1 LRIDIGE
8 LSRAADFGCGTS
20 IRNPQSTIRNRHALW
35 GLPKQLKTYGLIAL
49 VLLWALL
56 MGVPAKV
63 KGQTTSL
70 HDVFEAVISD
80 NDSRI
85 EPVPRQPIVRQTQWI
100 APTGNQTWQSKSGL
114 NRGQLKW
121 GARLAQAQVP
131 QAEVPQAE
139 LPSTEATPQDAMQDP
154 EGLPPP
160 GVEGTIPLAGSP
172 PADAVQLKQYPDGT
186 LDLIVRDFSL
196 SQVLSML
203 AQTHGLNIVAAND
216 IDALISITLRRVP
229 IEEALTAILSVAN
242 YTWVQRN
249 NIILVTS
256 LADPSLPADVQDR
269 QIQVFELD
277 FASAMVVAEA
287 ATNFLS
293 PVGKIS
299 ISPSDPADS
308 RKARELVV
316 VEDTPTSLA
325 RIAAYIEQVD
335 CPPRQVLIEAHI
347 LQVNL
352 DDTCAAGVD
361 FAALMRVADQSVNII
376 SVPSLNIPIPTPS
389 SPTEPTAPAL
399 VATLSGGDLNGVIE
413 LIQTTTDSKTLGS
426 PKLLVLNEQEAR
438 LQVGDQ
444 LGFKVTTTTETSTL
458 ESVQFLDVGVVLSI
472 RPRITRDGHV
482 LLNVKPEVSTGEV
495 NPETGLPEE
504 STTELETD
512 VMLADGQGMV
522 IGGLI
527 KETDSVAERKV
538 PYLGDIKG
546 LGWLFKHS
554 EVTKERVEII
564 VALVPRIQPYDAQ
577 WQAFE
582 QGELVR
588 AGVPLLDPQR
598 GPLRRNYRPWDPVLP
613 DGKRVHRPILPGK
626 ERGHHSGYAYEMG
639 SGYVVPPHPLP
650 EQNFYGACDDE
661 LPAPASNGFQ
671 QPFLS
676 DDALPAP
683 ESGSVLRRQR

>member
-1 LRIDIGE
+1 MDFGE
-8 LSRAADFGCGTS
+8 LRRAADCGFEDS
-20 IRNPQSTIRNRHALW
+20 IRHRKSTIRHRPALLGW
-35 GLPKQLKTYGLIAL
+35 SKRSRPKARFGPVLAC
-49 VLLWALL
+49 VLLTCIQAN
-56 MGVPAKV
+56 AA
-63 KGQTTSL
+63 GQSTSL
-70 HDVFEAVISD
+70 HEVFEAVISD

-85 EPVPRQPIVRQTQWI
+85 QAVPRRPIVSQTQWI
-100 APTGNQTWQSKSGL
+100 APAGNHVWQPKSTPRG
-114 NRGQLKW
+114 GQLTW
-121 GARLAQAQVP
+121 GARLAQAEVP
-131 QAEVPQAE
+131 PAEVTPTEEMPLDATQAEV
-139 LPSTEATPQDAMQDP
+139 
-154 EGLPPP
+154 LPPQ

-172 PADAVQLKQYPDGT
+172 PADAVQMKQYPDGT

-256 LADPSLPADVQDR
+256 LADPTLPADVQDR

-277 FASAMVVAEA
+277 FASAQVVAEA
-287 ATNFLS
+287 ITNFLT
-293 PVGKIS
+293 PVGKVS

-325 RIAAYIEQVD
+325 RIAAYIDQVD

-361 FAALMRVADQSVNII
+361 FAALLRFADQRVNII
-376 SVPSLNIPIPTPS
+376 SVPSLSVPIPTPGA
-389 SPTEPTAPAL
+389 PTEPSAPAL

-458 ESVQFLDVGVVLSI
+458 ESVQFLDVGVVLTI

-512 VMLADGQGMV
+512 VMLSDGQGMV

-527 KETDSVAERKV
+527 KETDSVAQRKV

-582 QGELVR
+582 QGELVK

-598 GPLRRNYRPWDPVLP
+598 GPLLRNYRPWDPVLP
-613 DGKRVHRPILPGK
+613 DGKRIYRPVLPRNG
-626 ERGHHSGYAYEMG
+626 RGHHSGYAYEMG
-639 SGYVVPPHPLP
+639 SGYVVPPYPLP

-676 DDALPAP
+676 DEATSAP
-683 ESGSVLRRQR
+683 HTVRERPRQR